1 MIFLSH
7 TVRIFILMHSLA
19 ISVPTITEGTSP
31 PTITEATFPP
41 TITEATFQELPDNVG
56 LVYECV
62 AEGSPLPDITWS
74 VLNFNSGSRQQ
85 LENSIPGIAISDMMN
100 PTDTMSRLRISN
112 GAPFEEPICAAENGV
127 STVTEDTF
135 RETGK

>member
-1 MIFLSH
+1 MILLSH
-7 TVRIFILMHSLA
+7 TVRIFILMYSLTT
-19 ISVPTITEGTSP
+19 SVPTITEGTSP
-31 PTITEATFPP
+31 PTITEATF
-41 TITEATFQELPDNVG
+41 QELPDNMG